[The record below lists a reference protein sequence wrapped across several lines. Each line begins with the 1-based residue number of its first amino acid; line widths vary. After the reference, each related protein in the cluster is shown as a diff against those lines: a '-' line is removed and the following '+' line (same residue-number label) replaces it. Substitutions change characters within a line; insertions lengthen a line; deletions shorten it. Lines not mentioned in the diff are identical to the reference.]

1 MVRDITDYL
10 IENQPDGRPSR
21 TTLVLN
27 VTEDRPIL
35 VAEADRTSA
44 LPPFAIEAV
53 MDDRRFCVRIRQAGR
68 DLIIKFS
75 RSTSNGKV
83 KATMWATRA
92 TRIWLEKEEDRARM
106 KKC

>member
-1 MVRDITDYL
+1 MLHVA
-10 IENQPDGRPSR
+10 
-21 TTLVLN
+21 
-27 VTEDRPIL
+27 EDRPIL
-35 VAEADRTSA
+35 VAEADLTPA

-53 MDDRRFCVRIRQAGR
+53 LDDRRVCVRIRQDGR

-92 TRIWLEKEEDRARM
+92 TRIWMEQDEDRARM